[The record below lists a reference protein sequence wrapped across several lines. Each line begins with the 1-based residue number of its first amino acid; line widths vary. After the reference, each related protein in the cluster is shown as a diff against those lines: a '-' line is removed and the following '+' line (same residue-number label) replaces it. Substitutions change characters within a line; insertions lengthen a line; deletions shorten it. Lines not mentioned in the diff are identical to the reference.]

1 LTSIPARSSRAR
13 CIVSGVQTGGQY
25 LPTDEIPKF
34 HLRLSDI
41 PQGQYAAKSFL
52 DDPDQSKFP
61 IGAHGFIRSISDYE
75 MRAGSEA
82 NDSAGWRQLRR
93 NTGSA
98 KMTKTSP
105 DTSNGSARVETTV
118 VGLFRA
124 RGQAENARNRLKT
137 EGVSEDRIVLKVLKE
152 TAPVPPATQL
162 ELDTLS
168 TLDPFFA
175 ILGALGHEY
184 VSYIRNGETAL
195 MVHGLTGDEV
205 EDVARIL
212 RFFEPLRVDVIPERA
227 DSPR

>member
-1 LTSIPARSSRAR
+1 
-13 CIVSGVQTGGQY
+13 VQTGEQY

-41 PQGQYAAKSFL
+41 PQGQYAAKIFL

-61 IGAHGFIRSISDYE
+61 IGAHGFIRAISDYE

-124 RGQAENARNRLKT
+124 RGQKT
-137 EGVSEDRIVLKVLKE
+137 R
-152 TAPVPPATQL
+152 
-162 ELDTLS
+162 
-168 TLDPFFA
+168 A
-175 ILGALGHEY
+175 IG
-184 VSYIRNGETAL
+184 
-195 MVHGLTGDEV
+195 
-205 EDVARIL
+205 
-212 RFFEPLRVDVIPERA
+212 
-227 DSPR
+227 

>member
-1 LTSIPARSSRAR
+1 M
-13 CIVSGVQTGGQY
+13 
-25 LPTDEIPKF
+25 
-34 HLRLSDI
+34 
-41 PQGQYAAKSFL
+41 

-105 DTSNGSARVETTV
+105 DMETTV

-168 TLDPFFA
+168 TLAPFFA

-195 MVHGLTGDEV
+195 MVHGLTSDEV

-212 RFFEPLRVDVIPERA
+212 RFSSRCASPLFRSAQTPLGRVDAEAKCSPHRWTDIRELERGRPA
-227 DSPR
+227 AGQACAWRLAI